1 MDIKFTDIFH
11 LSEQEIE
18 SAKIALNMG
27 WQGRSHFL
35 DWYESD
41 EADRNVDFSYYSHQG
56 NNTEKNLNR
65 NFTSIGQICFGFVR
79 MNENSDNWLLVTVG
93 RIKSIPDAK
102 HPGTCEH
109 EELEEYRCFLGRLVL
124 KYHKGNTFSRYVFN
138 LKSLI
143 DNLVISDILPN
154 VYEPIKFNGFENVNL
169 KFKTLKAMLDGTRY
183 SDYRAALMGVKGVYC
198 LTDTH
203 TGKLY
208 IGSACGKDGIL
219 QRWNEYKS
227 TMTGGNK
234 GLIALLNQ
242 SDETY
247 FEQFFEC
254 TILETFPK
262 SITNEKVLEREN
274 YWKDVFKTREFGY
287 NKN

>member
-1 MDIKFTDIFH
+1 M
-11 LSEQEIE
+11 
-18 SAKIALNMG
+18 
-27 WQGRSHFL
+27 
-35 DWYESD
+35 
-41 EADRNVDFSYYSHQG
+41 
-56 NNTEKNLNR
+56 
-65 NFTSIGQICFGFVR
+65 
-79 MNENSDNWLLVTVG
+79 
-93 RIKSIPDAK
+93 
-102 HPGTCEH
+102 
-109 EELEEYRCFLGRLVL
+109 L

-247 FEQFFEC
+247 FEQFFEY
-254 TILETFPK
+254 TIMETFPK
-262 SITNEKVLEREN
+262 SISNEKVLEREN